1 MSKLTKEEF
10 QAYLKQIRELAEGP
24 LEEIQKEVE
33 VTNKFPQEF
42 YDLAIEN
49 NLYRCSLPE
58 EYGGWGLNELEILQ
72 EMRSHECLYFYL
84 KTQSIKC
91 LFIFL
96 F

>member
-1 MSKLTKEEF
+1 MSKLTHEEF

-49 NLYRCSLPE
+49 DLYRCSLPE
-58 EYGGWGLNELEILQ
+58 EYGVQSLIRGW
-72 EMRSHECLYFYL
+72 MAS
-84 KTQSIKC
+84 SIFQISP
-91 LFIFL
+91 LGPL
-96 F
+96 P